1 MKNILEIFS
10 IAAQAFT
17 NIEFDNLSPEKVKK
31 LRKESVSRL
40 LPFVLE
46 YNRQGFLWG
55 FVKNIFEKKIDFIM
69 IATTK
74 QEMDEIIKPS
84 LPFYNYSTFVPKSS
98 YHVEEEELILWSIVS
113 TQSLLKPEAVERFQY
128 LFQKLTK
135 EEGVCI

>member
-1 MKNILEIFS
+1 MKNILEIFN
-10 IAAQAFT
+10 IVAQAFT
-17 NIEFDNLSPEKVKK
+17 DIEFDNLSPEKVKK

-40 LPFVLE
+40 LPFILE

-55 FVKNIFEKKIDFIM
+55 LIKTVFEKKIDFIM
-69 IATTK
+69 TATTK

-84 LPFYNYSTFVPKSS
+84 LPFYNYAAFVPKSS
-98 YHVEEEELILWSIVS
+98 YHVEEEELILWSIAS
-113 TQSLLKPEAVERFQY
+113 LQSVLKPEAVKRFQY

>member
-1 MKNILEIFS
+1 MKNIFEIFN

-40 LPFVLE
+40 LPFILE
-46 YNRQGFLWG
+46 YNRQGFLWSLIKT
-55 FVKNIFEKKIDFIM
+55 VFEKKIDFIM
-69 IATTK
+69 TAATK

-84 LPFYNYSTFVPKSS
+84 LPSYNYAAFVPKSS
-98 YHVEEEELILWSIVS
+98 YHVEEEELILWSIAS
-113 TQSLLKPEAVERFQY
+113 LQSVLKPEATERFKY
-128 LFQKLTK
+128 LFKKLTK